1 MAGDV
6 LNINVYSPLK
16 LRCVLTGNCHAIC
29 HYSNNLPL
37 CGIKMNQ
44 ERQNMKSKNN
54 FFLDIENI
62 KRLDTFRIIY
72 FVMFMLSFGITEIG
86 RYIYRPFIYE
96 NNINDFG
103 IADSM
108 GNLGGIMVQI
118 FFGLTVFNSSN
129 KKGLRL
135 ISFFIIGYILYEIAQ
150 PFLPK
155 GVFDWKDI
163 YGTIIGGLIG
173 LLLFHLI
180 HKVVKQNKIIYR
192 F

>member
-1 MAGDV
+1 
-6 LNINVYSPLK
+6 
-16 LRCVLTGNCHAIC
+16 
-29 HYSNNLPL
+29 
-37 CGIKMNQ
+37 MNQ
-44 ERQNMKSKNN
+44 VRQNMKSKNN

-108 GNLGGIMVQI
+108 GNLGGIIVQI

-135 ISFFIIGYILYEIAQ
+135 IYFFIIGYVLYEIAQ

-155 GVFDWKDI
+155 RVFDWKDI

-180 HKVVKQNKIIYR
+180 HKVVKQNKIIYE

>member
-1 MAGDV
+1 
-6 LNINVYSPLK
+6 
-16 LRCVLTGNCHAIC
+16 
-29 HYSNNLPL
+29 
-37 CGIKMNQ
+37 
-44 ERQNMKSKNN
+44 MKSKNN
-54 FFLDIENI
+54 FFLDKENI
-62 KRLDTFRIIY
+62 RRLDTFRIIY
-72 FVMFMLSFGITEIG
+72 FVMFLLSFVLTEIG
-86 RYIYRPFIYE
+86 RYVYRPFIYE

-108 GNLGGIMVQI
+108 GNLGGIIVQL
-118 FFGLTVFNSSN
+118 FFGLTVFNSTK

-163 YGTIIGGLIG
+163 YGTFVGGIIG
-173 LLLFHLI
+173 LLLFLLI
-180 HKVVKQNKIIYR
+180 HKVVKKNKIIYK